1 MTFLTKESKKPDQK
15 PTASAL
21 AAQQEDE
28 TPPPTQSSQAE
39 EALDAPL
46 VLPFHLSV
54 LATVAGKA
62 DWLRQLI
69 KTYAL
74 KSDSSLTHNLLAS
87 GHIDEIRYFSEAA
100 RRLNVPFISHVQPD
114 NLHPFP
120 DEMLLETVHDLNWVM
135 IRPLAIQQGLEPSES
150 SRLLCAPKGA
160 ALDRLAC
167 SLNIAPN
174 LRQRVCLTAP
184 SVLTAAQRTAA
195 KHKALDDRVYQL
207 KQEQPEL
214 SAHERIGSFSRLLF
228 LTFLAGLIILALWV
242 PPMAI
247 VFNILSIMVFLSIA
261 GLRLAA
267 TFAARRLQDTHERT
281 FAQLFTD
288 PIIME
293 EWPSYTVLIP
303 LYREAAVLTDLIS
316 CLSRLDYPRD
326 KLSIQLLVE
335 ADDHETW
342 DALKKLKLP
351 PAFTVVTVPVH
362 GPRTKPKALNYALAF
377 INSDLVV
384 IYDAEDRP
392 HPLQLKEAA
401 MRMREGGNQLA
412 CLQGR
417 LAIDNGA
424 AGFLS
429 RQFAVEYAALFDGFL
444 PFLADKDLPVPLGG
458 TSNHFRTDIL
468 KKVGGWDPYNVTED
482 ADLGLRLKRLGYRIE
497 LLKTETW
504 EEAPE
509 NYALWIRQRTRW
521 FKGWMQTWLVHMRN
535 PLALWRALGPTS
547 FLIFQAN
554 IGGMLIS
561 ALIHPVYILS
571 FGLSFLVVMMQ
582 AEPVSALFW
591 IFLIA
596 NLLNLLLGYGGAMAL
611 SYRRARLRYG
621 YGFATILAMPIYWL
635 MMTPAAWRALFQLL
649 DDPHH
654 WEKTDHG
661 LSPHRPSLG
670 EQNPASQ

>member
-1 MTFLTKESKKPDQK
+1 MTFLTKELKKPDQS
-15 PTASAL
+15 PIASAL
-21 AAQQEDE
+21 LAQQGDE
-28 TPPPTQSSQAE
+28 TPPPSQSCQPA

-54 LATVAGKA
+54 LTTVADKA
-62 DWLRQLI
+62 DWLRQSI
-69 KTYAL
+69 EAHAR
-74 KSDSSLTHNLLAS
+74 KSDSSLTHDLLAT
-87 GHIDEIRYFSEAA
+87 GHIDEMRYFAEAA
-100 RRLNVPFISHVQPD
+100 RRLNVPFISHVQPN

-120 DEMLLETVHDLNWVM
+120 NEMLLEAVHDLDWVM
-135 IRPLAIQQGLEPSES
+135 MRPLAAEQGLVPSAR

-160 ALDRLAC
+160 TLDRLAR
-167 SLNIAPN
+167 SVDAMPALK
-174 LRQRVCLTAP
+174 QRVCLTAP
-184 SVLTAAQRTAA
+184 SVLNAAQRTAA
-195 KHKALDDRVYQL
+195 KHKALEDSVYQL

-214 SAHERIGSFSRLLF
+214 SAHEQIGTFSQLLFLAFLVTALF
-228 LTFLAGLIILALWV
+228 LTFLMPAV
-242 PPMAI
+242 AI
-247 VFNILSIMVFLSIA
+247 VFNILSIMVFLTIA

-267 TFAARRLQDTHERT
+267 TFTARRLNDAHERT

-288 PIIME
+288 PIVEE
-293 EWPSYTVLIP
+293 EWPSYTILLP
-303 LYREAAVLTDLIS
+303 LYKEAAVLTDLIR
-316 CLSRLDYPRD
+316 CLSNLDYPRD

-342 DALKKLKLP
+342 HALKHLKLP
-351 PAFTVVTVPVH
+351 PAFAVVSVPVH

-377 INSDLVV
+377 VNSDLVV

-401 MRMREGGNQLA
+401 MRMREGGQQLA

-444 PFLADKDLPVPLGG
+444 TFLADKELPVPLGG
-458 TSNHFRTDIL
+458 TSNHFRTNIL
-468 KKVGGWDPYNVTED
+468 KDVGGWDPYNVTED

-509 NYALWIRQRTRW
+509 KYSQWIRQRTRW

-535 PLALWRALGPTS
+535 PLALWRSLGPKS
-547 FLIFQAN
+547 FFIFQTI

-561 ALIHPVYILS
+561 ALIHPIYILS
-571 FGLSFLVVMMQ
+571 FGLSFLAVMMQ
-582 AEPVSALFW
+582 AESVSALFW
-591 IFLIA
+591 ILLSA
-596 NLLNLLLGYGGAMAL
+596 NSVNLLLGYGGAMAL
-611 SYRRARLRYG
+611 SYHKAKLRYG

-635 MMTPAAWRALFQLL
+635 MMTPAAWRALFQLF

-670 EQNPASQ
+670 E

>member
-1 MTFLTKESKKPDQK
+1 MTFLTKESKKPDQS
-15 PTASAL
+15 PTAPAL
-21 AAQQEDE
+21 LAQEGDE
-28 TPPPTQSSQAE
+28 TPPPSQSCQPA
-39 EALDAPL
+39 AAFDAPL

-54 LATVAGKA
+54 LTSVAGKT
-62 DWLRQLI
+62 DWLHQLI
-69 KTYAL
+69 KTYARN
-74 KSDSSLTHNLLAS
+74 SDSSLTHDLLAT
-87 GHIDEIRYFSEAA
+87 GHIDEMCYFAEAA
-100 RRLNVPFISHVQPD
+100 RRLHVPFISHVQPN

-120 DEMLLETVHDLNWVM
+120 NEMLLETVHELDWVM
-135 IRPLAIQQGLEPSES
+135 MRPLAAEQGLVPSAR

-160 ALDRLAC
+160 ALDRLAH
-167 SLNIAPN
+167 SVDAMPALK
-174 LRQRVCLTAP
+174 QRVCLTAP
-184 SVLTAAQRTAA
+184 SVLHAAQRTAA
-195 KHKALDDRVYQL
+195 KHKALNDSVYQL
-207 KQEQPEL
+207 KQEQPAL
-214 SAHERIGSFSRLLF
+214 SAHERIGTFSRLLF
-228 LTFLAGLIILALWV
+228 LAFLVTAFFLTFLMPAV
-242 PPMAI
+242 AI
-247 VFNILSIMVFLSIA
+247 VFNILSIMAFLSIA
-261 GLRLAA
+261 GLRLAT
-267 TFAARRLQDTHERT
+267 TFTTRRLNDAHERT

-288 PIIME
+288 PIVE
-293 EWPSYTVLIP
+293 EDWPSYTILLP
-303 LYREAAVLTDLIS
+303 LYKEAAVLTDLIR
-316 CLSRLDYPRD
+316 CLSNLDYPRD

-342 DALKKLKLP
+342 HALKHLKLP
-351 PAFTVVTVPVH
+351 PAFSVVSVPVH

-377 INSDLVV
+377 VNSDLVV

-401 MRMREGGNQLA
+401 MRMREGGQQLA

-444 PFLADKDLPVPLGG
+444 TFLADKELPVPLGG
-458 TSNHFRTDIL
+458 TSNHFRTNIL
-468 KKVGGWDPYNVTED
+468 KDVGGWDPYNVTED

-509 NYALWIRQRTRW
+509 KYPQWIRQRTRW

-535 PLALWRALGPTS
+535 PLALWRSLGPAS
-547 FLIFQAN
+547 FFIFQAI

-571 FGLSFLVVMMQ
+571 FGLSFLAVMMQ
-582 AEPVSALFW
+582 PESVSPLFW
-591 IFLIA
+591 ILLSA
-596 NLLNLLLGYGGAMAL
+596 NSLNLLLGYGGAMAL
-611 SYRRARLRYG
+611 SYRKAKLRYG
-621 YGFATILAMPIYWL
+621 YGFATILAMPIYSL

-670 EQNPASQ
+670 EENPANQ